1 MFDVHAIKK
10 DFPILARKVHGK
22 PLVYL
27 DSAASAQKP
36 RQVIEAQKRFAEESY
51 ANIHRG
57 IHALAEE
64 ANAAFEGA
72 RAEIAKF
79 LGADDPAEIVFVR
92 NATEAINILSQAWG
106 RANVKK
112 GDRIVVT
119 RMEHHANF
127 VPWQMLA
134 KEREAE
140 LVIVG
145 LTQNGQI
152 DLEDFQKKVD
162 ARTKILAVTLMSNVL
177 GTINPVRKMADIA
190 RTKNQEILV
199 LVDGAQAAARM
210 LINVQELSCD
220 ALVFS
225 GHKLYGPSGI
235 GVLWAKRQLLEAMPP
250 FLTGGQMI
258 REVGETN
265 TDWNDIPWK
274 FEAGTP
280 DIIGAVGLGEAIRYL
295 KQFGMDAIAAHEH
308 NLALYALDQSRKLPS
323 LRVLG
328 PTDASLR
335 GGLITFT
342 AEGLHPHDIA
352 SLLDEEGIAV
362 RAGHH
367 CTMPL
372 HTSLGISASCRASF
386 GIYTNREEI
395 EIFFNALHKIL
406 AKYAI

>member
-1 MFDVHAIKK
+1 MFDVHVIKK

-36 RQVIEAQKRFAEESY
+36 RQVIEVQKRIAEESY
-51 ANIHRG
+51 ANIHHG
-57 IHALAEE
+57 IHALSEE
-64 ANAAFEGA
+64 ATAAFEGA
-72 RAEIAKF
+72 RAEVATF
-79 LGADDPAEIVFVR
+79 LGADAPAEIVFVR
-92 NATEAINILSQAWG
+92 NATEAINIISQAWG

-140 LVIVG
+140 LVIVE
-145 LTQNGQI
+145 LTPDGQVN
-152 DLEDFQKKVD
+152 LEDFQKKVD
-162 ARTKILAVTLMSNVL
+162 AHAKVLAVTLMSNVL

-190 RTKNQEILV
+190 RTKNPEILV
-199 LVDGAQAAARM
+199 LVDGAQATAHM
-210 LINVQELSCD
+210 PINVQELSCD

-235 GVLWAKRQLLEAMPP
+235 GVLWAKRQLLKTMPP

-258 REVGETN
+258 LEVEEAST
-265 TDWNDIPWK
+265 TWNDIPWK

-295 KQFGMDAIAAHEH
+295 KQFGMAAIATHEQ
-308 NLALYALDQSRKLPS
+308 NLVAYALEQSRKFPS

-328 PTDASLR
+328 PTNASLR
-335 GGLITFT
+335 GGLIAFT

-352 SLLDEEGIAV
+352 SLLDEEGVAV

-372 HTSLGISASCRASF
+372 HKSLGILASCRASF
-386 GIYTNREEI
+386 GIYTSREEI
-395 EIFFNALHKIL
+395 EVFFNALRKIL